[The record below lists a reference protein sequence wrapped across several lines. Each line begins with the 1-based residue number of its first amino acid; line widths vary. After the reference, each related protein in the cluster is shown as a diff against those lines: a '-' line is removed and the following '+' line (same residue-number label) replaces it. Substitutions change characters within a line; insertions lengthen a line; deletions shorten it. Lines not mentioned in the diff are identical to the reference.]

1 MEGVFIEL
9 SNLFHIDYSFLLWIQ
24 TCLCS
29 STSISSGD
37 SLDNFAQLFDLKE
50 QHEIRSECRALA
62 DSLASE
68 PNERLFLLSDLEC
81 IITHYIKSHL
91 LPADPAAAFDAANGW
106 PPVLR
111 VLMRVAATDR
121 RIAYR
126 LFTAIL
132 HSYIPRCCFFRL
144 IRIVHNAQC
153 TMQTVHAGAAPTISV
168 CSLSFVCF
176 YFITIPSSVLSW
188 THSNLHRI
196 FIFHLSC
203 VCAWT
208 RINSLF
214 CISFCWYFLFGW
226 FNLLV
231 YSYP

>member
-153 TMQTVHAGAAPTISV
+153 RLCTQELLRQSASV
-168 CSLSFVCF
+168 RSLSSASTLSRSRALCF
-176 YFITIPSSVLSW
+176 HGHTQIYTGYLSSTSRASALEQE
-188 THSNLHRI
+188 
-196 FIFHLSC
+196 
-203 VCAWT
+203 
-208 RINSLF
+208 
-214 CISFCWYFLFGW
+214 
-226 FNLLV
+226 
-231 YSYP
+231 